1 MEFIQFLM
9 SYETLRV
16 IWWLFLGV
24 LLIGF
29 AVMEGFDLGVATLL
43 PIVART
49 DDERRVLINTVGPTW
64 EGNQVWLILGGGAIF
79 AAYPLVYSAAFS
91 GFFIA
96 LILTLFAL
104 ILRPVGFS
112 YRSKLPNAR
121 WRNVWD
127 WALFVGAIVP
137 SIVFGVAFG
146 NLLQGVPFS
155 FDEQLRVTYY
165 GSFFG
170 LLNPYGLLAGLVSL
184 SMMLLQGSVF
194 LQLKTEGE
202 IRERARR
209 WVGYSA
215 LALCVTFAL
224 AGIWLTLGIDGYR
237 IVAFAGTEAAS
248 NPTTKQVVREAGAW
262 LANYDANPLLWVIP
276 ALVFVGAFVA
286 WKLAATRPGLAF
298 IASSVALGCV
308 VLTAGVAMFPFLMP
322 SSLEPGHSLTM
333 WDSTSSL
340 LTLRWMFW
348 MVIIFLPI
356 VIAYTSWVYRVMRG
370 PVTAEDVREHSA
382 SMY

>member
-184 SMMLLQGSVF
+184 SM
-194 LQLKTEGE
+194 
-202 IRERARR
+202 
-209 WVGYSA
+209 
-215 LALCVTFAL
+215 
-224 AGIWLTLGIDGYR
+224 
-237 IVAFAGTEAAS
+237 
-248 NPTTKQVVREAGAW
+248 
-262 LANYDANPLLWVIP
+262 
-276 ALVFVGAFVA
+276 
-286 WKLAATRPGLAF
+286 
-298 IASSVALGCV
+298 
-308 VLTAGVAMFPFLMP
+308 
-322 SSLEPGHSLTM
+322 
-333 WDSTSSL
+333 
-340 LTLRWMFW
+340 
-348 MVIIFLPI
+348 
-356 VIAYTSWVYRVMRG
+356 
-370 PVTAEDVREHSA
+370 
-382 SMY
+382 